1 MGNDLRL
8 LSIAVAL
15 LTFPPVIL
23 FDDPFRYIDSYYS
36 INTLKIMKKLAA
48 RGHTIICTLSFPENF
63 EIEGLDSVVL
73 LSGGFSIYSG
83 RRDSVEKYFTSRSLG
98 YKLSQGQGISEF
110 LLNISSGLAEPE
122 KENKLSSLDLAY
134 KFYSSEYS
142 EKAAR
147 KAADTNTDTC
157 YHAYNERGIQRW
169 HFSNYNS
176 VYCYFY
182 QLYVLIVR
190 TFLLKFREK
199 EVLVK
204 SFMGAIIL
212 SLFIGLMLHGQVG
225 LI

>member
-23 FDDPFRYIDSYYS
+23 FDDPFRYIDSYYA
-36 INTLKIMKKLAA
+36 INTLKIMQKLAA
-48 RGHTIICTLSFPENF
+48 RGHTIICSLSFPENF
-63 EIEGLDSVVL
+63 VIEGLNSVAL
-73 LSGGFSIYSG
+73 LSEGFSIYSG
-83 RRDSVEKYFTSRSLG
+83 RRDSIEKYFTSRSLG
-98 YKLSQGQGISEF
+98 YKHKLSQGQGISEF
-110 LLNISSGLAEPE
+110 LLDISSGLADS
-122 KENKLSSLDLAY
+122 ENEINFSSLDLAY

-142 EKAAR
+142 EKTSK
-147 KAADTNTDTC
+147 KATDTC
-157 YHAYNERGIQRW
+157 YDAYNEKGIQRW
-169 HFSNYNS
+169 RFSNYNS
-176 VYCYFY
+176 LYCYFY

-225 LI
+225 